1 MAIIPILKYGEP
13 LLLEKSL
20 PVEKVDEEI
29 RRLIDDMVETM
40 YASEGIGL
48 AAPQVGEL
56 KRIIMVDIS
65 SGEKPEELVV
75 LINPEIEAEEGS
87 VITEE
92 GCLSFPDLTLEIE
105 RPRYVR
111 VRGLSPEGKEL
122 DFEAEGLLAC
132 ALSHEI
138 DHLNGVLII
147 NRASPLKRDLMVR
160 KIRKKIREGEW

>member
-1 MAIIPILKYGEP
+1 MAIIPILKYGDP
-13 LLLEKSL
+13 LLLERSL
-20 PVEKVDEEI
+20 PVEKVDEEV

-40 YASEGIGL
+40 YVSEGIGL
-48 AAPQVGEL
+48 AAPQVGDL
-56 KRIIMVDIS
+56 KRIVVVDIS
-65 SGEKPEELVV
+65 AGEHPEELIV
-75 LINPEIEAEEGS
+75 LINPEIKAEEGS
-87 VITEE
+87 MVHEE

-122 DFEAEGLLAC
+122 ELEAEGLLAC

-160 KIRKKIREGEW
+160 KIRKKMKAGDW

>member
-1 MAIIPILKYGEP
+1 MAIIPILKYGDP
-13 LLLEKSL
+13 LLLERSL
-20 PVEKVDEEI
+20 PVEKVDEEV

-56 KRIIMVDIS
+56 KRIVVVDIS

-111 VRGLSPEGKEL
+111 VRGLSSEGKEL
-122 DFEAEGLLAC
+122 DFEADGLLAC

>member
-1 MAIIPILKYGEP
+1 MAIIPILKYGDP
-13 LLLEKSL
+13 LLLERSL
-20 PVEKVDEEI
+20 PVEKVDEEV

-48 AAPQVGEL
+48 SAPQVGEL
-56 KRIIMVDIS
+56 KRIIAVDIS
-65 SGEKPEELVV
+65 AGEHPEELIV
-75 LINPEIEAEEGS
+75 LINPDIKTEEGS

-122 DFEAEGLLAC
+122 ELEAEGLLAC

-160 KIRKKIREGEW
+160 KIRKKMKAGEW